1 MICAFLLQELINNT
15 FKSRKTRISPK
26 CLIDQ
31 ITVLMKPLM
40 NVKHET
46 HCPAVTDTKR
56 INLFSL
62 NRYLNKLIYKDTE
75 VNMSN

>member
-1 MICAFLLQELINNT
+1 
-15 FKSRKTRISPK
+15 
-26 CLIDQ
+26 
-31 ITVLMKPLM
+31 M

>member
-1 MICAFLLQELINNT
+1 
-15 FKSRKTRISPK
+15 
-26 CLIDQ
+26 
-31 ITVLMKPLM
+31 M

-46 HCPAVTDTKR
+46 HCPAVTETKR

-62 NRYLNKLIYKDTE
+62 SRYFNKLILRRYLSIYKDTE